1 VSHRLLAA
9 GLALV
14 LLASAACRPK
24 SESGRVLEAA
34 DRLARLSEKKDIK
47 AIMAAVE
54 DGYADF
60 EGRDKAGLRDLLA
73 GYFAGRTGI
82 VVHRLGG
89 RVEFP
94 AADQAELRADIAL
107 SAGAAEA
114 LRRLVR
120 FSPDLYRIRVELVRP
135 GDRWLVHFAEW
146 NAIGLTE
153 VFPESLGILERLF
166 PNLKTE

>member
-1 VSHRLLAA
+1 MSHRLLAA
-9 GLALV
+9 GLALS
-14 LLASAACRPK
+14 LLAPAGCRPK
-24 SESGRVLEAA
+24 SESGRVLEAL
-34 DRLARLSEKKDIK
+34 DSLARLAEKKDIE
-47 AIMAAVE
+47 AIMAAIE
-54 DGYADF
+54 DGYSDF

-73 GYFAGRTGI
+73 GYVGGRTGI
-82 VVHRLGG
+82 VVYRLGG

-120 FSPDLYRIRVELVRP
+120 LSPDLYRIRVELVKP

-146 NAIGLTE
+146 NAIGIAE
-153 VFPESLGILERLF
+153 VFPESLGVLERLF